1 MLARMQT
8 GTIVS
13 GTGHAALILWVILG
27 DWLFAPQETP
37 PVQVAEVSLITSAE
51 LDAMTAAVPST
62 PDPVETPEPAAEPQ
76 PQSEPE
82 PIVPPEPVVPE
93 PQPTPE
99 PEPLP
104 VPEPEP
110 APIPE
115 PAPEPV
121 PEPEPLPEN
130 NGVADAEP
138 LPVNP
143 DPIPE
148 SPLSPSASPRPK
160 PAPRVAPVPVD
171 APEPQ
176 TEVADVPEEA
186 VSPDPVEQP
195 QVQEEER
202 AETAEEEAGTVLET
216 EANRDQEVAA
226 SGAPPTSPRPK
237 GRPVRSTEPPED
249 TAAPTETA
257 EPATDDVADA
267 IAGAVAEANTET
279 EAPSSSNALAGP
291 PMTTGEKDA
300 FRVAVQR
307 CWNVGSL
314 SSEAL
319 RVTVILYV
327 SVSQSGK
334 PDAGSIRMVD
344 FTGGSEAAA
353 RQSFEAARRAV
364 IRCGANGFPLP
375 VEKFE
380 QWREMELVFNPD
392 GMRVR

>member
-13 GTGHAALILWVILG
+13 GTGHVALILWVILG

-62 PDPVETPEPAAEPQ
+62 PEPVDTPEPEPN
-76 PQSEPE
+76 PEPEAIVPPE
-82 PIVPPEPVVPE
+82 PIVPQ

-99 PEPLP
+99 PIS
-104 VPEPEP
+104 EPEP

-115 PAPEPV
+115 PTPEPV
-121 PEPEPLPEN
+121 PEPESLPEN

-143 DPIPE
+143 EPIPE
-148 SPLSPSASPRPK
+148 APLPPSASPRPK

-176 TEVADVPEEA
+176 TEVAEVPEEA
-186 VSPDPVEQP
+186 VSPDPVEEP

-216 EANRDQEVAA
+216 EANRDEEVAA

-237 GRPVRSTEPPED
+237 GRPVRSSVTPEE
-249 TAAPTETA
+249 AATPTETA
-257 EPATDDVADA
+257 EPEVDDVADA
-267 IAGAVAEANTET
+267 IAGAVAEATTESET
-279 EAPSSSNALAGP
+279 SSSSNAPAGP

-300 FRVAVQR
+300 FRVAVQQ

-319 RVTVILYV
+319 RVTVVLYV
-327 SVSQSGK
+327 SVAQTGV

-353 RQSFEAARRAV
+353 RQAFETARRAV
-364 IRCGANGFPLP
+364 IRCGARGFPLP
-375 VEKFE
+375 AEKFE